1 MKPLFKIKKLN
12 NDAIIPTFA
21 NKGDAGMDLYV
32 TEDAVIKSHSFG
44 VVSTGLAVEIPENYE
59 IQIRS
64 RSGLA
69 AKSGIAVLNAPGT
82 IDCGYRGEIKIILF
96 NVSNN
101 DFEVKKGMRMAQMV
115 VSKLTE
121 FEIEEVTDFTSTT
134 ERGSNGFGSSGK

>member
-32 TEDAVIKSHSFG
+32 TEDVVIKSHSFG

-121 FEIEEVTDFTSTT
+121 FEIEEVTDFTSAT